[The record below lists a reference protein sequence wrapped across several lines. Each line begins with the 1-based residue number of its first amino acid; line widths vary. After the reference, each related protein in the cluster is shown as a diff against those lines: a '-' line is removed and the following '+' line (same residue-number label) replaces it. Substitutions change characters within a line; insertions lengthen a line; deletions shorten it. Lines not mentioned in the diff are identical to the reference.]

1 MGTNC
6 GCCKPT
12 NIRVPVHQKINP
24 PDINGTNKNPQPQK
38 EINNDAGLN
47 KNGQNDIKI
56 KDNVKGQLIQTYKK
70 YNLKKTN
77 KYSDNITFLL
87 ELNNKKL
94 MTGSS
99 NGTIAI
105 YNLDNFELEYSIK
118 EENKI
123 LCLLEFEPN
132 MILTGTQSEL
142 INLYNISQNKK
153 IDSFKGHLLSVN
165 CLVKLNAKYFASA
178 SNDKDI
184 RIWNYYNRSCERT
197 LKGHNNNIFCLIQ
210 LNNKSQICSGSADKT
225 AKLWEWETGKYL
237 GTLPHQSWVKSLC
250 QLSDGSIITGGDDK
264 IIKIWL
270 NYKELKTFNEHK
282 DSVKCLCNI
291 DNRYIASGSFDNTI
305 KIWDLTKNKCI
316 QTITEHSD
324 KVVCLLNHSKGYL
337 ISCSNDKTIKFWKLD

>member
-6 GCCKPT
+6 GCCKLSHTQHPQPPEINHHHEIGT
-12 NIRVPVHQKINP
+12 NNP
-24 PDINGTNKNPQPQK
+24 PGPKIPQP
-38 EINNDAGLN
+38 
-47 KNGQNDIKI
+47 
-56 KDNVKGQLIQTYKK
+56 IQTYKK
-70 YNLKKTN
+70 YNLKHKFEC
-77 KYSDNITFLL
+77 SDNITFLL

-99 NGTIAI
+99 NGTMAI
-105 YNLDNFELEYSIK
+105 YNLDNFEFEYSIK

-123 LCLLEFEPN
+123 LCLLEFESN

-184 RIWNYYNRSCERT
+184 RIWNYYNRSCERK
-197 LKGHNNNIFCLIQ
+197 LKGHTNNIFCLIQ

-225 AKLWEWETGKYL
+225 AKLWDWETGKCL

-264 IIKIWL
+264 TIKKWHG
-270 NYKELKTFNEHK
+270 YKCGKTFNEHK

-291 DNRYIASGSFDNTI
+291 DNKYIASGSFDNTI
-305 KIWDLTKNKCI
+305 KIWDLTENKCI

>member
-56 KDNVKGQLIQTYKK
+56 KDNVKGQPIQTYKK

-142 INLYNISQNKK
+142 INLYNIKK

-264 IIKIWL
+264 IIKIWYD
-270 NYKELKTFNEHK
+270 YKELKTFNEHK

-291 DNRYIASGSFDNTI
+291 DNKYIASGSFDNTI